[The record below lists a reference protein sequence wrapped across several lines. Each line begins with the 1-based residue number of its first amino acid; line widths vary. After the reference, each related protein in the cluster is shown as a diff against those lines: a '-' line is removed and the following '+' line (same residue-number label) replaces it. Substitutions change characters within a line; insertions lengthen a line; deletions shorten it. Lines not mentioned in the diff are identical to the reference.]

1 MVAYLRLLQFVK
13 PYRFKLA
20 LAMIFMSLVA
30 ATNGLTAYI
39 VKPVLD
45 KIFFEKNA
53 EMLYIIPFA
62 VILLYLCKGIFEYLQ
77 AYLMG
82 FVGQKVVNDIRNLVF
97 DSLQRQPLSFF
108 DKVPTGA
115 NISRV
120 VNDVNQVQTAITDS
134 FTAVMKDA
142 FSIFALI
149 FVVFYRD
156 WKLATVALVILPF
169 SAYPIVSFGKK
180 LRKISVN
187 TQRTVARLTSF
198 LHETITGQRIVKAFS
213 MEEYEN
219 QRFKVENDNL
229 FKINLKRY
237 KIRALSHPVME
248 VLGGIAIG
256 VVIWYGGRQI
266 IAGHSTPGNF
276 FSFTAA
282 LLMLYEPIKR
292 LNKENHSIQQGL
304 GASQR
309 VFELID
315 REPEIIEKKDAV
327 HLHRVQ
333 GIIEFKDVFFKYEDK
348 MILKNVNL
356 KINRNEVIAIVGQSG
371 VGKTTLV
378 NLIPRFY
385 DIASGL
391 IKIDDVDIRD
401 VTLNSL
407 RDNIALVTQDV
418 ILFNDTIKNNIAY
431 GVEVDMAKIEEA
443 ARTAY
448 AHEFITK
455 LSKSYDT
462 VVGEKGARLSGG
474 QKQRIAIARALHKN
488 APILILDEATSSL
501 DTVSELE
508 VQKALEN
515 LMKGR
520 TTIIIAHRL
529 STVMNADRI
538 IVIDGGTIVQE
549 GAHARLIQADGPYK
563 KLYDLQFRDNENK
576 KIIKLGK
583 RAKNE

>member
-1 MVAYLRLLQFVK
+1 MVLYLRLLQFVK

-20 LAMIFMSLVA
+20 LSMIFMSLVA
-30 ATNGLTAYI
+30 GTNGLIAFS

-45 KIFFEKNA
+45 KIFFEKNSA
-53 EMLYIIPFA
+53 LLYIIPFGI
-62 VILLYLCKGIFEYLQ
+62 VLLYFCKGIFEYLQ

-82 FVGQKVVNDIRNLVF
+82 YVGQKVVNDIRNLVF
-97 DSLQRQPLSFF
+97 SSLLRQPLSFF
-108 DKVPTGA
+108 DKTPTGVS
-115 NISRV
+115 ISRV
-120 VNDVNQVQTAITDS
+120 INDVSLVQIAVTDAFTAII
-134 FTAVMKDA
+134 KDV
-142 FSIFALI
+142 FSIIVLI

-156 WKLATVALVILPF
+156 WKLATIALIILPF
-169 SAYPIVSFGKK
+169 SAYPIIVFGKR
-180 LRKISVN
+180 LRKISIN
-187 TQRTVARLTSF
+187 AQRTIARLTSF

-213 MEEYEN
+213 MEEYEK
-219 QRFKVENDNL
+219 QRFQVENYNL

-248 VLGGIAIG
+248 VLGGIA
-256 VVIWYGGRQI
+256 VAVILWYGGREVI
-266 IAGHSTPGNF
+266 SGASTPGNF

-292 LNKENHSIQQGL
+292 LNKENHNVQQGL

-309 VFELID
+309 VFEVID
-315 REPEIIEKKDAV
+315 REPEIVEKKGAIE
-327 HLHRVQ
+327 LERVQ
-333 GIIEFKDVFFKYEDK
+333 GVIEFKNVFFKYEDK
-348 MILKNVNL
+348 MILENLNL
-356 KINRNEVIAIVGQSG
+356 KIKRNEVIAVVGESG

-385 DIASGL
+385 DIASGS
-391 IKIDDVDIRD
+391 IEIDNVDIRD
-401 VTLNSL
+401 VKLNSL
-407 RDNIALVTQDV
+407 RNNIALVTQDV
-418 ILFNDTIKNNIAY
+418 ILFNDSIKNNIAY
-431 GVEVDMAKIEEA
+431 GVESDMIKIEEA

-448 AHEFITK
+448 AHEFIIK
-455 LSKSYDT
+455 LSKGYDT
-462 VVGEKGARLSGG
+462 VAGEKGIRLSGG

-501 DTVSELE
+501 DTASELE

-529 STVMNADRI
+529 STVMNANRI
-538 IVIDGGTIVQE
+538 IVIGGGTIIQE
-549 GAHARLIQADGPYK
+549 GTHAHLIETDGPYK
-563 KLYDLQFRDNENK
+563 KLYDLQFRDVTNK

>member
-1 MVAYLRLLQFVK
+1 MALYLRLLQFVK
-13 PYRFKLA
+13 PYWIKLA
-20 LAMIFMSLVA
+20 LAMAFMSLVA
-30 ATNGLTAYI
+30 GTNGLIAFI

-45 KIFFEKNA
+45 NICFEKNA
-53 EMLYIIPFA
+53 SMLYMMPIGIIL
-62 VILLYLCKGIFEYLQ
+62 IYLLKGVFEYLQ

-82 FVGQKVVNDIRNLVF
+82 FVGQKVVNDIRNLLF
-97 DSLQRQPLSFF
+97 KALQKQPLSFF
-108 DKVPTGA
+108 DKPPTGV

-120 VNDVNQVQTAITDS
+120 TNDVSLVQSTVSDAFTAI
-134 FTAVMKDA
+134 MKDA
-142 FSIFALI
+142 FSIIGLV

-156 WKLATVALVILPF
+156 WKLATIALIILPF
-169 SAYPIVSFGKK
+169 SAYPIIVFGKK
-180 LRKISVN
+180 LRKISIN
-187 TQRTVARLTSF
+187 TQRAIARLTSF

-219 QRFKVENDNL
+219 QRFEVENDIL
-229 FKINLKRY
+229 FRINLKRH
-237 KIRALSHPVME
+237 KVRALSHPIME

-256 VVIWYGGRQI
+256 VIIWYGGREVI
-266 IAGHSTPGNF
+266 SGTSTPGNF

-292 LNKENHSIQQGL
+292 LNKENHNVQQGL
-304 GASQR
+304 AASQR
-309 VFELID
+309 VFEIID
-315 REPEIIEKKDAV
+315 REPEIAEKKDAIQ
-327 HLHRVQ
+327 LNQVQ
-333 GIIEFKDVFFKYEDK
+333 GSITFKDVFFKYEDK
-348 MILKNVNL
+348 MILKNLNL
-356 KINRNEVIAIVGQSG
+356 RIEKNEVIAVVGESG

-385 DIASGL
+385 DVASGS
-391 IKIDDVDIRD
+391 IEIDGIDIRD
-401 VTLNSL
+401 VTLKSL
-407 RDNIALVTQDV
+407 RENIALVTQDV

-431 GVEVDMAKIEEA
+431 GVESDMARIEEA
-443 ARTAY
+443 ARTAF
-448 AHEFITK
+448 AHEFIVK
-455 LSKSYDT
+455 LPKGYDT
-462 VVGEKGARLSGG
+462 IVGEKGARLSGG

-501 DTVSELE
+501 DSASEME

-538 IVIDGGTIVQE
+538 IVIDGGTIIQE
-549 GAHARLIQADGPYK
+549 GTHIQLIETEGSYK
-563 KLYDLQFRDNENK
+563 NLYNLQFRDKDMK

>member
-1 MVAYLRLLQFVK
+1 MVLYLRLLQFVK

-30 ATNGLTAYI
+30 GTNGLIAFS

-45 KIFFEKNA
+45 KIFFEKNSTL
-53 EMLYIIPFA
+53 LYIIPFGI
-62 VILLYLCKGIFEYLQ
+62 VLIYFCKGIFEYLQ

-82 FVGQKVVNDIRNLVF
+82 YVGQKVVNDIRNLVF
-97 DSLQRQPLSFF
+97 SSLLRQPLSFF
-108 DKVPTGA
+108 DKTPTGVS
-115 NISRV
+115 ISRV
-120 VNDVNQVQTAITDS
+120 INDVSLVQIAVTDAFTAII
-134 FTAVMKDA
+134 KDV
-142 FSIFALI
+142 FSIIVLI

-156 WKLATVALVILPF
+156 WKLATIALIILPF
-169 SAYPIVSFGKK
+169 SAYPIIVFGKR
-180 LRKISVN
+180 LRKISI
-187 TQRTVARLTSF
+187 TAQRTIARLTSF

-213 MEEYEN
+213 MEEYEK
-219 QRFKVENDNL
+219 QRFQVENNNL

-248 VLGGIAIG
+248 VLGGIA
-256 VVIWYGGRQI
+256 VAVILLYGGREVI
-266 IAGHSTPGNF
+266 SGASTPGNF

-292 LNKENHSIQQGL
+292 LNKENHNVQQGL

-309 VFELID
+309 VFEVID
-315 REPEIIEKKDAV
+315 REPEIVEKKNA
-327 HLHRVQ
+327 LQLERVQ

-348 MILKNVNL
+348 MILKNLNL
-356 KINRNEVIAIVGQSG
+356 KIERNEVIAVVGESG

-385 DIASGL
+385 DIASGS
-391 IKIDDVDIRD
+391 IEIDNVDIRD
-401 VTLNSL
+401 VKLNSL
-407 RDNIALVTQDV
+407 RNNIALVTQDV
-418 ILFNDTIKNNIAY
+418 ILFNDSIKNNIAY
-431 GVEVDMAKIEEA
+431 GVESDMAKIEEA

-448 AHEFITK
+448 AHEFIIK
-455 LSKSYDT
+455 LSKGYDT
-462 VVGEKGARLSGG
+462 VAGEKGIRLSGG

-501 DTVSELE
+501 DTASELE

-529 STVMNADRI
+529 STVMNANRI
-538 IVIDGGTIVQE
+538 IVIDGGTIIQE
-549 GAHARLIQADGPYK
+549 GTHAHLIETDGPYK
-563 KLYDLQFRDNENK
+563 KLYDLQFRDVTNK
-576 KIIKLGK
+576 KIIKIGK

>member
-1 MVAYLRLLQFVK
+1 
-13 PYRFKLA
+13 
-20 LAMIFMSLVA
+20 
-30 ATNGLTAYI
+30 
-39 VKPVLD
+39 
-45 KIFFEKNA
+45 
-53 EMLYIIPFA
+53 
-62 VILLYLCKGIFEYLQ
+62 
-77 AYLMG
+77 
-82 FVGQKVVNDIRNLVF
+82 
-97 DSLQRQPLSFF
+97 
-108 DKVPTGA
+108 
-115 NISRV
+115 
-120 VNDVNQVQTAITDS
+120 
-134 FTAVMKDA
+134 
-142 FSIFALI
+142 
-149 FVVFYRD
+149 
-156 WKLATVALVILPF
+156 
-169 SAYPIVSFGKK
+169 
-180 LRKISVN
+180 
-187 TQRTVARLTSF
+187 
-198 LHETITGQRIVKAFS
+198 
-213 MEEYEN
+213 
-219 QRFKVENDNL
+219 
-229 FKINLKRY
+229 
-237 KIRALSHPVME
+237 
-248 VLGGIAIG
+248 
-256 VVIWYGGRQI
+256 
-266 IAGHSTPGNF
+266 
-276 FSFTAA
+276 
-282 LLMLYEPIKR
+282 MLYEPIKR

-549 GAHARLIQADGPYK
+549 GAHAQLIQADGPYK